1 MTMIDAGTLEFARG
15 VTYFSAFSHATAAA
29 APLRLPPD
37 PDLHLQ
43 SILAAARAASLSG
56 PRSVS
61 RSLRPSPTVPVPR
74 ALLAGPDGVPG
85 LLLSPAATAAHARA
99 RAPQVLALQLSLHQ
113 RHTRKELPVR
123 QGGHLP

>member
-1 MTMIDAGTLEFARG
+1 MQVPLEFARG

-29 APLRLPPD
+29 APLRLPSD

-43 SILAAARAASLSG
+43 SILAAARAAASLSG

-61 RSLRPSPTVPVPR
+61 RSLRPARTVPVPR
-74 ALLAGPDGVPG
+74 ALLAGPDGLPG
-85 LLLSPAATAAHARA
+85 LLLSPDATAARAHA
-99 RAPQVLALQLSLHQ
+99 RAPQVLALQLSIHQ